1 MKISF
6 DDTKTAFAY
15 KSDKELKNARFLFSS
30 MSKNWLVKL
39 GLWLTPRALNLK
51 LPIKGIIKNTIFKQ
65 FVGGE
70 TLQETEKVGLNL
82 ARFNVQI
89 ILDYGVEGKQGEDSY
104 DHARD
109 EFIRVINFA
118 AEQDNIPFMSIK
130 LTGMSRFGLL
140 EKIGES
146 TVYSDVVKG
155 KLNLDNLTNDEKEEW
170 QRVCDRMDQICK
182 VASEKQIGV
191 MVDAEDSWIQD
202 PVDALTTQ
210 MMEKY
215 NRDTVIVY
223 NTAQLYRHDRLQYI
237 KDVNEYAKASGFT
250 LAFKLVRGAYM
261 EKERDRAL
269 EKGYPSPINPDKEST
284 DKMFNDA
291 VRYCLEPENN
301 IYTLIGSH
309 NEVSNM
315 LGAELIEMNNMP
327 YDTKKVFFSQLYGMS
342 DNITFNLAKAGY
354 NSTKYLP
361 FGPIHDVIPYLMRR
375 AEENSSL
382 GGQTGRE
389 LNLIKKEIKRRAG
402 K

>member
-1 MKISF
+1 MNISF

-15 KSDKELKNARFLFSS
+15 KSDKELRNARFLFSS

-39 GLWLTPRALNLK
+39 GLWLTPRALKLK
-51 LPIKGIIKNTIFKQ
+51 LPIKGIIRNTIFKQ

-70 TLQETEKVGLNL
+70 TLQETEKAGLNL

-130 LTGMSRFGLL
+130 LTGMSRFELL

-146 TVYSDVVKG
+146 TFYADVVKG
-155 KLNLDNLTNDEKEEW
+155 KLNLDKLSTQEKEEW
-170 QRVCDRMDQICK
+170 QRVCDRMVQICK
-182 VASEKQIGV
+182 VAAEKQIGV

-210 MMEKY
+210 MMEQF
-215 NRDTVIVY
+215 NRDRVIVY

-237 KDVNEYAKASGFT
+237 KDVNEYAKGSGFT

-261 EKERDRAL
+261 EKERERAL

-291 VRYCLEPENN
+291 VRYCLDSESN

-309 NEVSNM
+309 NEASNM
-315 LGAELIEMNNMP
+315 LGAELIEINNMP
-327 YDTKKVFFSQLYGMS
+327 YDTRKVFFSQLYGMS

-361 FGPIHDVIPYLMRR
+361 FGPINDVIPYLMRR

-389 LNLIKKEIKRRAG
+389 LNLIKKEIKRRSG
-402 K
+402 R

>member
-1 MKISF
+1 MNISF

-15 KSDKELKNARFLFSS
+15 KNDKELRNARFLFGS
-30 MSKNWLVKL
+30 MSQNWLVKM
-39 GLWLTPRALNLK
+39 GLWITPKALKWN
-51 LPIKGIIKNTIFKQ
+51 LPIKGVIRNTIFKQ

-70 TLQETEKVGLNL
+70 TLEGTEKVGVNL

-146 TVYSDVVKG
+146 TVYADVVKG
-155 KLNLDNLTNDEKEEW
+155 KLNLDKLTDEEKNEW
-170 QRVCDRMDQICK
+170 QRTCKRMTDICK
-182 VASEKQIGV
+182 VAAEKNIGV

-202 PVDALTTQ
+202 SIDALTTQ
-210 MMEKY
+210 MMEQFNKEK
-215 NRDTVIVY
+215 VIVY

-237 KDVNEYAKASGFT
+237 KDVNEYAKSSGFT

-261 EKERDRAL
+261 EKERERAL
-269 EKGYPSPINPDKEST
+269 AKGYPSPINPDKEAT

-291 VRYCLEPENN
+291 VRYCLEPANN
-301 IYTLIGSH
+301 VYTLIGSH

-327 YDTKKVFFSQLYGMS
+327 YDSKKVFFSQLYGMS

-361 FGPIHDVIPYLMRR
+361 FGPINDVIPYLMRR

-389 LNLIKKEIKRRAG
+389 LNLIRKEIKRRAG